1 MTADS
6 VDNIAL
12 VFGGSAVAVFFAAVL
27 LALKTACGNRKPL
40 DSSGR
45 SPHTAHAQRR
55 DSRRGSLLLTAADVA
70 RLSAQARQRH
80 QHDSLSEEDTSDVSL
95 MKEKFVMAARVVR
108 RLCQVALCMRKY
120 AEGQLG
126 KPFEFV
132 SKQHYRVATKEG
144 EGGGDQELSFDP
156 GFFKMDSEYMFPESA
171 KRVAEKQQADRT
183 PADLRLIGAALRSL
197 GSFRKYPRK
206 SRTCSVESSDT
217 RGNLGVNRV
226 VIKKGHPGTAFYM
239 VFSGRVG
246 VVTTDDPDE
255 LMQRASMVVLS
266 KGAIFGEMSL
276 ITGKPRES
284 TIRTQEQAELIVVD
298 IHNLQDTELHARL
311 KQDFKSKFDFFRQ
324 LELFSQWN
332 DEAVVRLASLARTQA
347 CVHGKVVVRDMAEE
361 PTVVFVAK
369 GMCSVVKLLDL
380 SNASKQM
387 EQNVPTQSSV
397 SPSSRLRTTSA
408 TTRRFKPLEERPF
421 PPLRP
426 QTVPSTERRTFSE
439 SRKKNVS
446 GLARSKS
453 ATVGGK
459 SRGGRNNSVKV
470 RPLLSFSDIPLPSHL
485 DERESDDDIDGRSR
499 ASSQRKY
506 SRRIS
511 HCEQRVGTFMTLGSL
526 EPGKTFGLAHI
537 SDAPIPSH
545 LSLVSRGASILHVT
559 LRDFRAVSEGQPAL
573 KGLEEENVKVPAE
586 RDLCERFFQESQWES
601 YKRHV
606 VEQTMVDI
614 HRPKDGL
621 GLRNYDVIDTYPTSE
636 DILVIEGKAGRDMP
650 FRKGSTGG
658 TVRQRSRKDTPL
670 SWAAR
675 RRLGSEYIAS
685 PVYARDNRGDLRLI
699 DGIRDRSCTPSR
711 NQYGLKCHHFL
722 QDGS

>member
-1 MTADS
+1 MLTSTEPS
-6 VDNIAL
+6 V
-12 VFGGSAVAVFFAAVL
+12 
-27 LALKTACGNRKPL
+27 T
-40 DSSGR
+40 
-45 SPHTAHAQRR
+45 
-55 DSRRGSLLLTAADVA
+55 
-70 RLSAQARQRH
+70 
-80 QHDSLSEEDTSDVSL
+80 

-171 KRVAEKQQADRT
+171 KRVAEKQPADRT

-197 GSFRKYPRK
+197 GSFRKYPREIQDMLCRVVRYQ
-206 SRTCSVESSDT
+206 S
-217 RGNLGVNRV
+217 LGVNRV

-255 LMQRASMVVLS
+255 LMQRASMVVLR

-276 ITGKPRES
+276 ITGKPREA
-284 TIRTQEQAELIVVD
+284 TIQTQEQAELIVVD

-311 KQDFKSKFDFFRQ
+311 KQDFKCKFDFFRH

-332 DEAVVRLASLARTQA
+332 DEAVVRLASLARTQE

-387 EQNVPTQSSV
+387 EQNVATQSSV

-426 QTVPSTERRTFSE
+426 QTVPSNKRRTFSE
-439 SRKKNVS
+439 SGKKKVS

-453 ATVGGK
+453 ASVGGK
-459 SRGGRNNSVKV
+459 SRGGRENSIAV

-485 DERESDDDIDGRSR
+485 DEGESDDDIDKRSR

-511 HCEQRVGTFMTLGSL
+511 HSEQRVGTFMTLGSL

-537 SDAPIPSH
+537 SDAPIPPH
-545 LSLVSRGASILHVT
+545 LSLVSRGASVLQVT

-573 KGLEEENVKVPAE
+573 QGLEEENVKHDENE
-586 RDLCERFFQESQWES
+586 RYL
-601 YKRHV
+601 
-606 VEQTMVDI
+606 
-614 HRPKDGL
+614 L
-621 GLRNYDVIDTYPTSE
+621 L
-636 DILVIEGKAGRDMP
+636 
-650 FRKGSTGG
+650 
-658 TVRQRSRKDTPL
+658 
-670 SWAAR
+670 
-675 RRLGSEYIAS
+675 
-685 PVYARDNRGDLRLI
+685 
-699 DGIRDRSCTPSR
+699 
-711 NQYGLKCHHFL
+711 
-722 QDGS
+722 